1 MSNIVSIHQPSY
13 FPWLGLLNKIM
24 NSDTFILLDT
34 VQLNDNA
41 FQSRNIFL
49 NHTGEVQYLGI
60 PVQKK
65 DYQNKAI
72 KDLKVFDKRWQ
83 KKHKGFMV
91 ANYKKHTY
99 FDEIY
104 PLIENIFSKNYVF
117 LVDILIDSMEV
128 SNNIFDI
135 KTDIVLASELDIN
148 FELTKDDLVLDILK
162 KSSATKYISGTG
174 AKDYQSDSKFEKRG
188 VELEYQSFSHP
199 QYTQKNAK
207 SFELGLSALD
217 VAFNLGIDKSI
228 DLLKE
233 T

>member
-13 FPWLGLLNKIM
+13 FPWLGLLDKIDK
-24 NSDTFILLDT
+24 SDQFIFLDT

-72 KDLKVFDKRWQ
+72 KDLKVIDRRWQ

-91 ANYKKHTY
+91 ANYKKHAY

-104 PLIENIFSKNYVF
+104 PLIEDVFSKNYIY
-117 LVDILIDSMEV
+117 LVDILIDSMQV

-135 KTDIVLASELDIN
+135 KTDIILASELDLN
-148 FELTKDDLVLDILK
+148 LELTKDDLVLDILK
-162 KSSATKYISGTG
+162 KTSATKYISGTG
-174 AKDYQSDSKFEKRG
+174 AKDYQDDSKFDKEKI
-188 VELEYQSFSHP
+188 ELEYQSFIHP
-199 QYTQKNAK
+199 QYIQKNTK

-217 VAFNLGIDKSI
+217 VAFNLGIAKSV

-233 T
+233 I